1 MQHLGS
7 VALAHILLVL
17 WPGIEPA
24 ALALEGNSKPLT
36 TREVP
41 NSFFF

>member
-24 ALALEGNSKPLT
+24 ALALEGNSKPLDHQGS
-36 TREVP
+36 P
-41 NSFFF
+41 